1 MEPQTSQ
8 QAVIDPQK
16 LQQLQ
21 DEIQQELHEILKN
34 SKFSQILKDYGIS
47 TQEVLQ
53 FQYTLD
59 LTKLQSSD
67 AGGDEQVQK
76 SLLTIP
82 GKPIRVSNCTCWSN
96 DINDFV
102 TCPCH

>member
-1 MEPQTSQ
+1 MESQTSQ

-21 DEIQQELHEILKN
+21 DEIQQEFHEILKN
-34 SKFSQILKDYGIS
+34 TKFSQILKDYGIS
-47 TQEVLQ
+47 AQEVLQ

-67 AGGDEQVQK
+67 TGGDAQVQK
-76 SLLTIP
+76 SLLAIP
-82 GKPIRVSNCTCWSN
+82 GKHIKLAGCTCWSN
-96 DINDFV
+96 DLDRFV
-102 TCPCH
+102 DCPCH